1 MIVSLTEAEKRAIK
15 IWAESNIHGGHWGD
29 FDIIVPEEEIILNKL
44 NNTKDNKISI
54 NEIEAR
60 IILGWSDSTFGIH
73 TMEEASVIKKIKS
86 GLGMNTGMRNPE

>member
-1 MIVSLTEAEKRAIK
+1 MLSFTEAEKRAIK

-44 NNTKDNKISI
+44 NSVKNTAISI

-73 TMEEASVIKKIKS
+73 TMEESSVIKKIKS
-86 GLGMNTGMRNPE
+86 VLTSNTGIENHE

>member
-1 MIVSLTEAEKRAIK
+1 
-15 IWAESNIHGGHWGD
+15 NIHGGHWGD

-44 NNTKDNKISI
+44 NSVKNTAISI

-73 TMEEASVIKKIKS
+73 TMEESSVIKKIKS
-86 GLGMNTGMRNPE
+86 VLTSNTGIENHE